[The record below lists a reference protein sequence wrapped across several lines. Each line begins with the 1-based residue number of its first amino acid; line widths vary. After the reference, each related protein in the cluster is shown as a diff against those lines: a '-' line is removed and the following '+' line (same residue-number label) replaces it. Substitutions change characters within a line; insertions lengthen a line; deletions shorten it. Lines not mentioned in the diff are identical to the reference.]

1 MIGTQK
7 RRRFKIL
14 FLAVAS
20 STRHDERY
28 FRQAMIGRWNFFVGR
43 GADAAPTRVFLFDLA
58 LWFLKTPIESRA

>member
-1 MIGTQK
+1 VWGARRAMIGTEK

-28 FRQAMIGRWNFFVGR
+28 FRQAMIGRWNFLLL
-43 GADAAPTRVFLFDLA
+43 DAARMRHQHTYACLTSHHVA
-58 LWFLKTPIESRA
+58 